1 MGTGSPYVLGLV
13 IWLLPAMYIGFTKQE
28 VQNRSG
34 WVLLA
39 VLTSPVALAL
49 LLVVQA
55 FQRRS

>member
-1 MGTGSPYVLGLV
+1 MGTGFARVLALA
-13 IWLLPAMYIGFTKQE
+13 IWLLPAAYIAFTKRE
-28 VQNRSG
+28 VENRSG